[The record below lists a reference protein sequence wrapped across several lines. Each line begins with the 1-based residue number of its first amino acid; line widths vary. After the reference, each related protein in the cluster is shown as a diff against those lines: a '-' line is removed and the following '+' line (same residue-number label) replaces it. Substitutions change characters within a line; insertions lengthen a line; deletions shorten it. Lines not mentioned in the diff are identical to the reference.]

1 VIKIVSREDLKRLKR
16 AGAETEE
23 PLSAVQEIID
33 LVRKKGDEAL
43 RTFTL
48 QFDGADVQKWEVGP
62 EEMEEAMEQADPALV
77 RGLTEAARRIRKFH
91 EHQRQQSWFF
101 TEEDG
106 TVLGQKVAPL
116 EKVGVY
122 VPGGKAAYPSSVL
135 MNVIPAKTA
144 GVDEVI
150 MVTPPLENG
159 KVYET
164 TLVAAKIAGADRIFR
179 VGGAQ
184 AVAALA
190 YGTESIP
197 RVDKIVGPGNVY
209 VALAKRAVFGQVDI
223 DSIAGPS
230 EIVVLADESAD
241 PVYVAADLLSQ
252 AEHDRMASAVCITPS
267 RDLAERVAEEVE
279 RQCRR
284 LPRREIAEA
293 SIKSFGAV
301 CLVKDMEEA
310 VSTAN
315 QLAPEHLELMVRD
328 PWHWLAKIKHAG
340 AVFLGEHSPEPV
352 GDYWAG
358 PNHVLP
364 TSGTARFF
372 SPLSVDQFVKKTSVI
387 SYSPEALYRDGD
399 KVMYLAE
406 AEGLTAHAE
415 SVRVRLTKKREGEGI
430 GENRETDE

>member
-1 VIKIVSREDLKRLKR
+1 MIKIVSREDLKRLKR

-77 RGLTEAARRIRKFH
+77 RVLTEAARRIRKFH

-230 EIVVLADESAD
+230 EIVVLADELAD

>member
-1 VIKIVSREDLKRLKR
+1 MKIVSREDLKRLKR

-106 TVLGQKVAPL
+106 TVLGQKVVPL

>member
-1 VIKIVSREDLKRLKR
+1 MIKIVSREDLKRLHR
-16 AGAETEE
+16 VGIETEE

-48 QFDGADVQKWEVGP
+48 QFDGADVQKWEVSP
-62 EEMEEAMEQADPALV
+62 EEIEEAMEQADPELV
-77 RGLTEAARRIRKFH
+77 RVLTEAAGRIRKFH

-106 TVLGQKVAPL
+106 TVLGQKVIPL

-144 GVDEVI
+144 GVNEVI

-159 KVYET
+159 EVYVT

-184 AVAALA
+184 AIAALA

-230 EIVVLADESAD
+230 EIVALADESAD

-267 RDLAERVAEEVE
+267 RFLAERVAEEVD

-293 SIKSFGAV
+293 SIKNFGAV
-301 CLVKDMEEA
+301 CVVKDMEEA

-340 AVFLGEHSPEPV
+340 AVFLGEHSPEPL

-387 SYSPEALYRDGD
+387 SYSPEALYRDGN

-415 SVRVRLTKKREGEGI
+415 SVRVRMAKKREGEGI
-430 GENRETDE
+430 GENREADE

>member
-1 VIKIVSREDLKRLKR
+1 MIKIVSREDLKRLKR

-48 QFDGADVQKWEVGP
+48 QFDGANVQKWEVGP

-106 TVLGQKVAPL
+106 TVLGQKVVPL

>member
-77 RGLTEAARRIRKFH
+77 RVLTEAARRIRKFH

>member
-106 TVLGQKVAPL
+106 TVLGQKVVPL

>member
-77 RGLTEAARRIRKFH
+77 RVLTEAARRIRKFH

-106 TVLGQKVAPL
+106 TVLGQKVVPL

-430 GENRETDE
+430 GENREADE